1 MAGSITAPHRHIRI
15 QGHLLDSGLINQA
28 LDRIVEGGGCFQV
41 LDFALG
47 QQRHIPSSATIR
59 VSAPDAE
66 VLADLMVQLIDL
78 GAESVEAEER
88 DASLAVVEGDGVAP
102 DDFYVSTIYPADV
115 RLDSRWWPV
124 SGQRMDSALVVH
136 PCPNSAEAAA
146 RVECRLLR
154 DLRDGEQV
162 VVGVE
167 GLRSQR
173 RPLSREGRE
182 SDVAFM
188 AAGVCS
194 ERRAGIIHACV
205 SRGVPFVLAGSI
217 RDDGPLPDTEMDL
230 IAA

>member
-1 MAGSITAPHRHIRI
+1 
-15 QGHLLDSGLINQA
+15 
-28 LDRIVEGGGCFQV
+28 
-41 LDFALG
+41 
-47 QQRHIPSSATIR
+47 
-59 VSAPDAE
+59 
-66 VLADLMVQLIDL
+66 
-78 GAESVEAEER
+78 
-88 DASLAVVEGDGVAP
+88 
-102 DDFYVSTIYPADV
+102 
-115 RLDSRWWPV
+115 
-124 SGQRMDSALVVH
+124 MDSALVVH

-173 RPLSREGRE
+173 RPMSREGRE

-230 IAA
+230 IAAQAAYAKAPRGAEMVIMLSSMLHSISAGNMIPAGVKLVWVDLNPAVVTKLSDRGSLESVGMVTDVGSF

>member
-1 MAGSITAPHRHIRI
+1 VAGSITAPHRHIRI

-28 LDRIVEGGGCFQV
+28 LDRSVEGGGCFQV

-47 QQRHIPSSATIR
+47 QQRHSPSSATIR

-66 VLADLMVQLIDL
+66 VLADLMAQLIDL

-88 DASLAVVEGDGVAP
+88 DASLAVVEADGVAP
-102 DDFYVSTIYPADV
+102 DDFYVSTIYPAEV
-115 RLDSRWWPV
+115 RLDGRWWPV

-136 PCPNSAEAAA
+136 PCPNSAEGSA
-146 RVECRLLR
+146 RVECRL
-154 DLRDGEQV
+154 
-162 VVGVE
+162 
-167 GLRSQR
+167 LRSQR

-182 SDVAFM
+182 SDFAFM

-217 RDDGPLPDTEMDL
+217 REDGPLPDTEMDL
-230 IAA
+230 IAAQAAYAKALRGPRW